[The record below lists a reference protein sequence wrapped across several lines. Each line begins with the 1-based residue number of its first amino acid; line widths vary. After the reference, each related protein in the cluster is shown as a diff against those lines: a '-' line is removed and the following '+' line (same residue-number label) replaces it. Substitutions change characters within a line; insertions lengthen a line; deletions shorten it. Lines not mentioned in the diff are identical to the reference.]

1 MTGIVRRIDELGRVV
16 LPIETRRMLDID
28 SGTPLEV
35 LLNGETIILRAYR
48 PGCVF
53 CGAMR
58 DLLAHGGRQVCR
70 GCLRALGLELRQAD
84 GVAPET
90 EAVAAR
96 VAGTG
101 RRPDERAVREWVK
114 CLLAAKAW
122 QVDEGREGG
131 AVDLFARTRTRT
143 GYVKVVVQ
151 EGEEPE
157 WPSGR
162 ELGWLKAAAT
172 RKYATAVVAF
182 VRTQEPAWSVGFWSG
197 HALRQLSA

>member
-1 MTGIVRRIDELGRVV
+1 MAGIVRRIDELGRVV
-16 LPIETRRMLDID
+16 LPMETRRMLDID
-28 SGTPLEV
+28 DATPLEI
-35 LLNGETIILRAYR
+35 LLNDEMIILRAYR

-84 GVAPET
+84 GVAPAK
-90 EAVAAR
+90 EAVSAIA
-96 VAGTG
+96 VDTG
-101 RRPDERAVREWVK
+101 QRPDERTVRDWVK
-114 CLLAAKAW
+114 RYLAAKGW

-131 AVDLFARTRTRT
+131 AVDLFARAKTRTW
-143 GYVKVVVQ
+143 YVKAVVQ

-182 VRTQEPAWSVGFWSG
+182 VRTQEPAWSVEFWSG